1 MMPDLIV
8 IDGGRGQLDAARGVF
23 EQTEIVKEG
32 GKRPMLVAV
41 AKDPDRAFTL
51 DDRVLDLED
60 SSRSSLLLKRIRDE
74 VHRFAITYHR
84 KLRDK
89 RLMESPLESVPGIG
103 KRRRLELL
111 RRFGSIDAIRNASV
125 EEIAGLKGFNR
136 KIAEGLSQGL
146 RRVQ

>member
-1 MMPDLIV
+1 
-8 IDGGRGQLDAARGVF
+8 
-23 EQTEIVKEG
+23 
-32 GKRPMLVAV
+32 MLVAV

-60 SSRSSLLLKRIRDE
+60 SSRPSLLLKRIRDE

-89 RLMESPLESVPGIG
+89 RLMESPLESLPGIG

-125 EEIAGLKGFNR
+125 EEIAGLKGFNK